1 MNAETLNWIEE
12 QKPALVLAA
21 REYLNHNRIY
31 QDIGG
36 QPHNYNPHVSTAQLR
51 NLWNAAHS
59 GSSLAV
65 LTNFLRYQ
73 IGRGN
78 RGWGDP
84 RSGEALE
91 EVLEQHVGKRC
102 AAHLG
107 SDSAEHYGLEAQ
119 IAALLF
125 GFLIHE
131 YTFQRAKVEAGR
143 PRQNRRTR

>member
-12 QKPALVLAA
+12 QKPALVMAA
-21 REYLNHNRIY
+21 REYLGKHQIY
-31 QDIGG
+31 QPRSDK
-36 QPHNYNPHVSTAQLR
+36 PREPRVSPTQLR

-84 RSGEALE
+84 SSGEALE
-91 EVLEQHVGKRC
+91 IVLDRQVGDRC
-102 AAHLG
+102 SSHLG
-107 SDSAEHYGLEAQ
+107 VESVGRYGLEAQ

-131 YTFQRAKVEAGR
+131 YTFQRAKVETAQS
-143 PRQNRRTR
+143 PQNRRPR